1 MCSPMEDIY
10 MGEEGGGAGGQSRTA
25 HTFYEQISRLR
36 SRSDQ
41 RTEHVRERMGDSRG
55 LGTVYF
61 RGKKIMIRKSRKCL
75 ENI

>member
-1 MCSPMEDIY
+1 MSSSMEDIH
-10 MGEEGGGAGGQSRTA
+10 GGGRWGGGQSRTA
-25 HTFYEQISRLR
+25 HTFYEQISSLR
-36 SRSDQ
+36 SLSDQ

-61 RGKKIMIRKSRKCL
+61 GEKKFMIGKSRKCL

>member
-1 MCSPMEDIY
+1 MEDTDI
-10 MGEEGGGAGGQSRTA
+10 GEEGGGAGGQSETP

-36 SRSDQ
+36 SLSDQ
-41 RTEHVRERMGDSRG
+41 RTEHVRERTGDSRG

-61 RGKKIMIRKSRKCL
+61 GEKKVMIGKSRKRL